1 MKILVNFYFQR
12 WKEKIEMK
20 KLYPF
25 LNWNVL
31 CMLNDEKCEALLR
44 IIEAGH
50 GKAVKFNNNNNS
62 VFKSGCFTLIV
73 YGEELKSL
81 AETYSNQFNIPSYP
95 YQAIPDYLMQV

>member
-31 CMLNDEKCEALLR
+31 CMLNDEKCVALLR

-50 GKAVKFNNNNNS
+50 GKAIKFNNKIQFS
-62 VFKSGCFTLIV
+62 KVVILYCLFMMKS
-73 YGEELKSL
+73 
-81 AETYSNQFNIPSYP
+81 
-95 YQAIPDYLMQV
+95 